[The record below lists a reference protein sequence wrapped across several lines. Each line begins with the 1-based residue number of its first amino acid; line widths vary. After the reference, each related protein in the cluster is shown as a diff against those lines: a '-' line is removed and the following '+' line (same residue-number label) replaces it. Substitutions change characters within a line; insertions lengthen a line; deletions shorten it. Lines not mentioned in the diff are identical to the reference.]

1 MALFCAGVTTFALL
15 YAPQVVLPDLVGE
28 FGIGAG
34 EAALVVSFPT
44 FALGLTLLLVGPL
57 SETLGRTRVIHV
69 SLFATTAVGMACALA
84 PTWTTLLAL
93 RAVQGVALA
102 GVPAVAIAYLR
113 EEVAAG
119 AHGGAT
125 GLYVGGTALGG
136 LLGRVVVAG
145 VAEVAGWRWALGA
158 IAAVGLVCALVAR
171 AVLPP
176 SRNFH
181 PVARGSGRSA
191 GRWRRLLT
199 DPVLLAV
206 DGIGAVAIGAFVATF
221 NTVGFRLRGAPY
233 DLSLAAAGIVYLPH
247 VLGAF
252 TSTYAGRLTDRFGQ
266 RAVMPF
272 VIAVMI
278 AGMAVSLAT
287 PLPVVF
293 VGVALVS
300 AGFFAVH
307 GVASG
312 WVAARAHV
320 GGGATGTATAIYL
333 FVYYLGSS
341 VFGSLAGVAWTS
353 GGWAPVVAL
362 TGGLMTVGLVLSL
375 VLRRIPPLEPRSEPD
390 ADVAAY

>member
-1 MALFCAGVTTFALL
+1 M
-15 YAPQVVLPDLVGE
+15 
-28 FGIGAG
+28 
-34 EAALVVSFPT
+34 
-44 FALGLTLLLVGPL
+44 
-57 SETLGRTRVIHV
+57 
-69 SLFATTAVGMACALA
+69 
-84 PTWTTLLAL
+84 
-93 RAVQGVALA
+93 
-102 GVPAVAIAYLR
+102 
-113 EEVAAG
+113 
-119 AHGGAT
+119 
-125 GLYVGGTALGG
+125 
-136 LLGRVVVAG
+136 
-145 VAEVAGWRWALGA
+145 
-158 IAAVGLVCALVAR
+158 
-171 AVLPP
+171 
-176 SRNFH
+176 
-181 PVARGSGRSA
+181 
-191 GRWRRLLT
+191 
-199 DPVLLAV
+199 AV